1 MALGDAQS
9 LSVRSRLWTAGVVA
23 TLVVA
28 GAVVAAVKVKLV
40 NKVAD
45 WIPSSSRADGP
56 LATAGAVSRAAKS
69 SCCGAGEAKANP
81 ATAAATA
88 RCLLETISEL
98 GLSGRKG
105 GLVIQCLTVTNER
118 AL

>member
-9 LSVRSRLWTAGVVA
+9 LSVRSRLWGAGVVA

-40 NKVAD
+40 NKVAV
-45 WIPSSSRADGP
+45 WIPSSSRAEGP

-69 SCCGAGEAKANP
+69 SCCGAGEAKAIL
-81 ATAAATA
+81 ATAAAA
-88 RCLLETISEL
+88 VRCLVDTMSET
-98 GLSGRKG
+98 KG
-105 GLVIQCLTVTNER
+105 FLVTKVLACSQ
-118 AL
+118 